1 MTITETALGPRYE
14 ALRRNHAAIKFRIR
28 REQSRAVPDALNLQR
43 LKRERL
49 RLKDEMAR
57 LAGALTRPGRA
68 LGRSAA

>member
-1 MTITETALGPRYE
+1 MSIIETGLGPRYE

-57 LAGALTRPGRA
+57 LTGALTKAGRA
-68 LGRSAA
+68 AGRTAA